1 MTAGGVLVSD
11 DTELER
17 LKRRR
22 LARMQKM
29 LSEKQQHTQTES
41 GKLEP
46 REVLKR
52 VFVGRAWEVYDAAMR
67 QYPQI
72 AAQIFRELAEL
83 VRSGQLREQIQGEQ
97 LYGLLRQIGL
107 DVRLETKIQVLERGE
122 LKSIADKFRGD

>member
-1 MTAGGVLVSD
+1 MNNDS
-11 DTELER
+11 ELER
-17 LKRRR
+17 LKRQR
-22 LARMQKM
+22 LTRMQKM
-29 LSEKQQHTQTES
+29 LADKQQQAQTET

-46 REVLKR
+46 SKMLGKI
-52 VFVGRAWEVYDAAMR
+52 FVGRAWEVYHAAIR

-83 VRSGQLREQIQGEQ
+83 AQSGQLREQITGEQ

-122 LKSIADKFRGD
+122 LKSIADKFRGN